1 MIGKTHFLSLIN
13 PKNIVET
20 ILTNSFIDVSY
31 DSTHQLITAVWKPA
45 SEHMTDDDFRF
56 VNQTYL
62 KTSQEKKVRLIE
74 IDTRNMRFI
83 IHPDLQ
89 AWVRESIVVPMVDNG
104 AQKLAIIVGEDLIV
118 QLSIEQTMEETESIF
133 QTRYFSN
140 QESARKWL
148 LS

>member
-1 MIGKTHFLSLIN
+1 MEI
-13 PKNIVET
+13 
-20 ILTNSFIDVSY
+20 ILANEFIDVSY
-31 DSTHQLITAVWKPA
+31 DTMHQLIIAIWKPA
-45 SEHMTDDDFRF
+45 SGHMTDDDFKF

-62 KTSQEKKVRLIE
+62 KTSQEKKVCLIE
-74 IDTRNMRFI
+74 IDTRNMRFA

-89 AWVRESIVVPMVDNG
+89 AWVVENIVVPMVGNG
-104 AQKLAIIVGEDLIV
+104 AQKLAIIVSEDLIV

-148 LS
+148 LA

>member
-1 MIGKTHFLSLIN
+1 ML
-13 PKNIVET
+13 
-20 ILTNSFIDVSY
+20 
-31 DSTHQLITAVWKPA
+31 A
-45 SEHMTDDDFRF
+45 S
-56 VNQTYL
+56 
-62 KTSQEKKVRLIE
+62 KKS
-74 IDTRNMRFI
+74 I

>member
-45 SEHMTDDDFRF
+45 SGHMTDDDFRF

>member
-1 MIGKTHFLSLIN
+1 M
-13 PKNIVET
+13 ET
-20 ILTNSFIDVSY
+20 ILANNFIDVSY
-31 DSTHQLITAVWKPA
+31 NTGHQLITALWKPA
-45 SEHMTDDDFRF
+45 SEYMTDDDFRF
-56 VNQTYL
+56 INQTYL

-74 IDTRNMRFI
+74 IDTRDMRFT

-89 AWVRESIVVPMVDNG
+89 AWVGESIVVPMVSNG
-104 AQKLAIIVGEDLIV
+104 AQKLAIIVSEDLIV

-148 LS
+148 LV

>member
-1 MIGKTHFLSLIN
+1 MLLSN
-13 PKNIVET
+13 D
-20 ILTNSFIDVSY
+20 FIDVSY
-31 DSTHQLITAVWKPA
+31 DAMHQLIIAIWKLA
-45 SEHMTDDDFRF
+45 SEHMTDDDFKF

-74 IDTRNMRFI
+74 IDTRNMRFAI
-83 IHPDLQ
+83 YPALQ
-89 AWVRESIVVPMVDNG
+89 AWVAENIVVPMVGNG
-104 AQKLAIIVGEDLIV
+104 AQKLAIIVSEDLIV

-148 LS
+148 LA